1 MELTT
6 TTKTKEKT
14 HIKNA
19 DKKGLNAPLKHR
31 SEKMGKKLKRYKQVK
46 SASRMTKNELE
57 VTVKGLANSL
67 NTYIK
72 EGNRYGIS
80 ENFKNFL
87 DKSGYKKDIKV
98 GKRTKNGVSTR
109 TTGLTKDELIKKVG
123 AYNKL
128 LNEIEK
134 SEKQW
139 KQIQARAK
147 EFNVSSVMMK
157 KIFNY
162 MHESAIEQYMD
173 SDRIIKI
180 MRSYKGD
187 WTKFTKEEFAK
198 IVDEFINKQAQQ
210 QKEVDLKTMFEE
222 KKREQK

>member
-1 MELTT
+1 
-6 TTKTKEKT
+6 
-14 HIKNA
+14 
-19 DKKGLNAPLKHR
+19 
-31 SEKMGKKLKRYKQVK
+31 MGKKLNRYKQTK
-46 SASRMTKNELE
+46 SASRMSKNELE

-87 DKSGYKKDIKV
+87 DKSGYKTVIKV
-98 GKRTKNGVSTR
+98 GNRTKNGVSTKVS
-109 TTGLTKDELIKKVG
+109 GLTKDELIKKVG

-139 KQIQARAK
+139 QQIQARAK

-157 KIFNY
+157 KIFDY
-162 MHESAIEQYMD
+162 MHETAIEKYMK
-173 SDRIIKI
+173 SEQIIEVL
-180 MRSYKGD
+180 RTYKGD
-187 WTKFTKEEFAK
+187 WTKYSKEEFAK
-198 IVDEFINKQAQQ
+198 IVDKFINKQAQQ
-210 QKEVDLKTMFEE
+210 QKEIDLKTMFEE
-222 KKREQK
+222 KKRVQK

>member
-1 MELTT
+1 
-6 TTKTKEKT
+6 
-14 HIKNA
+14 
-19 DKKGLNAPLKHR
+19 
-31 SEKMGKKLKRYKQVK
+31 MGKKLKRYKQVK

-87 DKSGYKKDIKV
+87 NKSGYKKDIKV
-98 GKRTKNGVSTR
+98 GKRTKSGVSSR
-109 TTGLTKDELIKKVG
+109 TAGLTKDELIKKVG

-157 KIFNY
+157 KIFDY

-180 MRSYKGD
+180 MHSYKGD

-222 KKREQK
+222 KKRVQK

>member
-1 MELTT
+1 M
-6 TTKTKEKT
+6 
-14 HIKNA
+14 
-19 DKKGLNAPLKHR
+19 PLKAYR

-87 DKSGYKKDIKV
+87 NKSGYKKDIKV
-98 GKRTKNGVSTR
+98 GKRTKSGVSSR
-109 TTGLTKDELIKKVG
+109 TAGLTKDELIKKVG

-139 KQIQARAK
+139 QQIQARAK

-157 KIFNY
+157 KIFDY
-162 MHESAIEQYMD
+162 MHETAIEQYMD
-173 SDRIIKI
+173 SDRIIKV

-187 WTKFTKEEFAK
+187 LTKFTKEEFAK
-198 IVDEFINKQAQQ
+198 IVDEFINKKAQQ

-222 KKREQK
+222 RKKVQK

>member
-1 MELTT
+1 
-6 TTKTKEKT
+6 
-14 HIKNA
+14 
-19 DKKGLNAPLKHR
+19 
-31 SEKMGKKLKRYKQVK
+31 MGKKLKRYKQVK

-72 EGNRYGIS
+72 DGNRYGIS

-98 GKRTKNGVSTR
+98 GKRTKSGVSSR
-109 TTGLTKDELIKKVG
+109 TAGLTKDELIKKVG

-139 KQIQARAK
+139 QQIQARAK

-157 KIFNY
+157 KIFDY
-162 MHESAIEQYMD
+162 MHESVIESYMD
-173 SDRIIKI
+173 SWQIITI
-180 MRSYKGD
+180 MRTYKGD
-187 WTKFTKEEFAK
+187 WSKYSKEEFAK
-198 IVDEFINKQAQQ
+198 IVDKFINKQAQQ
-210 QKEVDLKTMFEE
+210 QKEIDLKTMFEE
-222 KKREQK
+222 KKRKQK

>member
-1 MELTT
+1 
-6 TTKTKEKT
+6 
-14 HIKNA
+14 
-19 DKKGLNAPLKHR
+19 
-31 SEKMGKKLKRYKQVK
+31 MGKKLKRYKQIK

-87 DKSGYKKDIKV
+87 NKSGYKKDIKV
-98 GKRTKNGVSTR
+98 GKRTKTGVSAR

-157 KIFNY
+157 KIFDY

-198 IVDEFINKQAQQ
+198 IVDEFINKKAQQ

-222 KKREQK
+222 KKRKQK

>member
-1 MELTT
+1 
-6 TTKTKEKT
+6 
-14 HIKNA
+14 
-19 DKKGLNAPLKHR
+19 
-31 SEKMGKKLKRYKQVK
+31 MGKKLKRYKQVK

-57 VTVKGLANSL
+57 TTVKGLANSL

-98 GKRTKNGVSTR
+98 GKRTKSGVSTKVS
-109 TTGLTKDELIKKVG
+109 GLTKDELIKKVG

-139 KQIQARAK
+139 QQIQARAK

-157 KIFNY
+157 KIFDY

-173 SDRIIKI
+173 SDRIIKV

-187 WTKFTKEEFAK
+187 WSKFTKEEFAK
-198 IVDEFINKQAQQ
+198 IVDEFINKKAQQ

-222 KKREQK
+222 KKRVQK

>member
-1 MELTT
+1 
-6 TTKTKEKT
+6 
-14 HIKNA
+14 
-19 DKKGLNAPLKHR
+19 
-31 SEKMGKKLKRYKQVK
+31 MGKKLKRYKQVK
-46 SASRMTKNELE
+46 SASRMSKNELE

-98 GKRTKNGVSTR
+98 GKRTKSGVSSR
-109 TTGLTKDELIKKVG
+109 TTGLTKDELIKKIG

-139 KQIQARAK
+139 QQIQARAK

-157 KIFNY
+157 KIFDY
-162 MHESAIEQYMD
+162 MHESAIESYMD
-173 SDRIIKI
+173 SWQIITI
-180 MRSYKGD
+180 MRTYKDD
-187 WTKFTKEEFAK
+187 WTKYSKEEFAK
-198 IVDEFINKQAQQ
+198 IVDKFINKQAQQ
-210 QKEVDLKTMFEE
+210 QKEIDLKTMFEE
-222 KKREQK
+222 KKKEQK

>member
-1 MELTT
+1 
-6 TTKTKEKT
+6 
-14 HIKNA
+14 
-19 DKKGLNAPLKHR
+19 
-31 SEKMGKKLKRYKQVK
+31 MGKKLKRYKQVK

-57 VTVKGLANSL
+57 ATVKGLANSL

-98 GKRTKNGVSTR
+98 GKRTKSGVSTKVS
-109 TTGLTKDELIKKVG
+109 GLTKDELIKKVG

-139 KQIQARAK
+139 QQIQARAK

-157 KIFNY
+157 KIFEY
-162 MHESAIEQYMD
+162 MHESAIESYMD
-173 SDRIIKI
+173 SWQIITI
-180 MRSYKGD
+180 MRTYKDD
-187 WTKFTKEEFAK
+187 WTKYSKEEFAK
-198 IVDEFINKQAQQ
+198 IVDKFINKQAQQ
-210 QKEVDLKTMFEE
+210 QKEVDLKTMFDE
-222 KKREQK
+222 KKRKQK

>member
-1 MELTT
+1 M
-6 TTKTKEKT
+6 
-14 HIKNA
+14 
-19 DKKGLNAPLKHR
+19 
-31 SEKMGKKLKRYKQVK
+31 S
-46 SASRMTKNELE
+46 KNELE

-87 DKSGYKKDIKV
+87 DKSGYKKDIKA
-98 GKRTKNGVSTR
+98 GKRTKSGVSSR
-109 TTGLTKDELIKKVG
+109 TAGLTKDELIKKVG

-139 KQIQARAK
+139 QQIQARAK

-157 KIFNY
+157 KIFDF
-162 MHESAIEQYMD
+162 MHESAIESYMD
-173 SDRIIKI
+173 SGQIITI
-180 MRSYKGD
+180 MRTYKDD
-187 WTKFTKEEFAK
+187 WTKYSKEEFAK
-198 IVDEFINKQAQQ
+198 IVDKFINKQAQQ

>member
-1 MELTT
+1 
-6 TTKTKEKT
+6 
-14 HIKNA
+14 
-19 DKKGLNAPLKHR
+19 
-31 SEKMGKKLKRYKQVK
+31 
-46 SASRMTKNELE
+46 MTKNELE

-72 EGNRYGIS
+72 DGNRYGIS

-98 GKRTKNGVSTR
+98 GKRTKSGVSSR
-109 TTGLTKDELIKKVG
+109 TAGLTKDELIKKVG

-139 KQIQARAK
+139 QQIQARAK

-157 KIFNY
+157 KIFDY
-162 MHESAIEQYMD
+162 MHESAIESYMD
-173 SDRIIKI
+173 SWQIITI
-180 MRSYKGD
+180 MRTYKGD
-187 WTKFTKEEFAK
+187 WSKYSKEEFAK
-198 IVDEFINKQAQQ
+198 IVDKFINKQAQQ
-210 QKEVDLKTMFEE
+210 QKEIDLKTMFEE
-222 KKREQK
+222 KKRKQK

>member
-1 MELTT
+1 
-6 TTKTKEKT
+6 
-14 HIKNA
+14 
-19 DKKGLNAPLKHR
+19 
-31 SEKMGKKLKRYKQVK
+31 
-46 SASRMTKNELE
+46 MTKNELE

-87 DKSGYKKDIKV
+87 NKSGYKKDIKV
-98 GKRTKNGVSTR
+98 GKRTKSGVSSR
-109 TTGLTKDELIKKVG
+109 TAGLTKDELIKKVG

-139 KQIQARAK
+139 QQIQARAK

-157 KIFNY
+157 KIFDY
-162 MHESAIEQYMD
+162 MHESAIEKYMD
-173 SDRIIKI
+173 SERIIKV

-198 IVDEFINKQAQQ
+198 IVDKFINKKAQQ
-210 QKEVDLKTMFEE
+210 QKEVDLKTMFDER
-222 KKREQK
+222 KKVQK

>member
-1 MELTT
+1 
-6 TTKTKEKT
+6 
-14 HIKNA
+14 
-19 DKKGLNAPLKHR
+19 
-31 SEKMGKKLKRYKQVK
+31 MGKKLKRYKQIK

-87 DKSGYKKDIKV
+87 NKSGYKKDIKV
-98 GKRTKNGVSTR
+98 GKRTKSGVSSR

-139 KQIQARAK
+139 QQIQARAK
-147 EFNVSSVMMK
+147 EYNVSSVMMK
-157 KIFNY
+157 KIFDY

-198 IVDEFINKQAQQ
+198 IVDKFINKQAQQ

-222 KKREQK
+222 KKRVQK

>member
-1 MELTT
+1 
-6 TTKTKEKT
+6 
-14 HIKNA
+14 
-19 DKKGLNAPLKHR
+19 
-31 SEKMGKKLKRYKQVK
+31 MGKKLKRYKQVK

-72 EGNRYGIS
+72 DGNRYGIS

-98 GKRTKNGVSTR
+98 GKRTKSGVSSR
-109 TTGLTKDELIKKVG
+109 TAGLTKDELIKKVG

-139 KQIQARAK
+139 QQIQARAK

-157 KIFNY
+157 KIFDY
-162 MHESAIEQYMD
+162 MHESAIESYMD
-173 SDRIIKI
+173 SWQIITI
-180 MRSYKGD
+180 MRTYKDD
-187 WTKFTKEEFAK
+187 WTKYSKEEFAK
-198 IVDEFINKQAQQ
+198 IVDKFINKQAQQ
-210 QKEVDLKTMFEE
+210 QKEIDLKTMFEE
-222 KKREQK
+222 KKRKQK

>member
-1 MELTT
+1 
-6 TTKTKEKT
+6 
-14 HIKNA
+14 
-19 DKKGLNAPLKHR
+19 
-31 SEKMGKKLKRYKQVK
+31 MGKKLKRYKQVK

-98 GKRTKNGVSTR
+98 GKRTKSGVSTKVS
-109 TTGLTKDELIKKVG
+109 GLTKDELIKKVG

-139 KQIQARAK
+139 QQIQARAK

-157 KIFNY
+157 KIFDY

-173 SDRIIKI
+173 SDRIIKL

-187 WTKFTKEEFAK
+187 WTKYSKEEFAK
-198 IVDEFINKQAQQ
+198 IVDQFINKQAQQ

-222 KKREQK
+222 KKRKQK

>member
-1 MELTT
+1 
-6 TTKTKEKT
+6 
-14 HIKNA
+14 
-19 DKKGLNAPLKHR
+19 
-31 SEKMGKKLKRYKQVK
+31 MGKKLKRYKQVK

-72 EGNRYGIS
+72 DGNRYGIS

-98 GKRTKNGVSTR
+98 GKRTKSGVSSR
-109 TTGLTKDELIKKVG
+109 TAGLTKDELIKKVG

-139 KQIQARAK
+139 QQIQARAK

-157 KIFNY
+157 KIFDY
-162 MHESAIEQYMD
+162 MHESAIESYMD
-173 SDRIIKI
+173 SWQIITI
-180 MRSYKGD
+180 MRTYKGD
-187 WTKFTKEEFAK
+187 WSKYSKEEFAK
-198 IVDEFINKQAQQ
+198 IVDKFINKQAQQ
-210 QKEVDLKTMFEE
+210 QKEIDLKTMFEE
-222 KKREQK
+222 KKRKQK